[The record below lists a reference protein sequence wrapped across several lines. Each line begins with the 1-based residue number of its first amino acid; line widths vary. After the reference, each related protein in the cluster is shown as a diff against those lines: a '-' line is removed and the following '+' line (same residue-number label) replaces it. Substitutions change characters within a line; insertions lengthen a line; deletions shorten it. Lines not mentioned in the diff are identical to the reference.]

1 MKNSKTDSLLRSSK
15 ELLELT
21 LGSMSAQHADEIVR
35 IVIDIL
41 AQVETMGDEMVI
53 SNVPME

>member
-1 MKNSKTDSLLRSSK
+1 MQNSTRDSLLRSSK

-21 LGSMSAQHADEIVR
+21 LGSMPAQHADEIVK

-41 AQVETMGDEMVI
+41 SQIETVGDRGGAF
-53 SNVPME
+53 